1 MSVEDLAID
10 VGIPKDSDE
19 FDSFVGCIENILEYG
34 CGYKDDF
41 TNDVID
47 KCRKSELDIA
57 KKVVRELERP
67 KSRYRQKKMK
77 WWEEWTPKFSKKREG
92 DRRSSGQRPPRNAR
106 RSSGQRPPR
115 NARHMSP
122 VREKRP
128 MSPLFSRRQQSMN
141 LQFDKSRGQ
150 RRPQQRRRQSPEIR
164 YERAERKRT
173 DRKRPMSPM
182 FSEHPSD
189 VPEWPGKKQ
198 SPRER
203 YFNRQ
208 ASPRRAPTK
217 RRRFR

>member
-34 CGYKDDF
+34 CGYADDF

-77 WWEEWTPKFSKKREG
+77 WWEEWTPKFSKNREE
-92 DRRSSGQRPPRNAR
+92 DRRSSGQRPSRNAR

-141 LQFDKSRGQ
+141 LQFDKRRDQ
-150 RRPQQRRRQSPEIR
+150 RRPQQRQRQSPEIR
-164 YERAERKRT
+164 YERAE
-173 DRKRPMSPM
+173 RKRPMSPM

-189 VPEWPGKKQ
+189 VPEWPGRKQ

-203 YFNRQ
+203 YDRRRRQ

>member
-34 CGYKDDF
+34 CGYGDDF
-41 TNDVID
+41 TDDVLD

-67 KSRYRQKKMK
+67 KSRYRQKKLK
-77 WWEEWTPKFSKKREG
+77 WWEEWTPKFSKRREIES
-92 DRRSSGQRPPRNAR
+92 DRRSSGQRPSRNAR

-128 MSPLFSRRQQSMN
+128 MSPMFSRRQQSMN
-141 LQFDKSRGQ
+141 LQFDQRRDQ

-164 YERAERKRT
+164 YERAERKR
-173 DRKRPMSPM
+173 PMSPM

-189 VPEWPGKKQ
+189 VPEWPGRKQ

-203 YFNRQ
+203 YDRRRRQ

>member
-34 CGYKDDF
+34 CGYADDF

-77 WWEEWTPKFSKKREG
+77 WWEEWTPKFSKRREIES
-92 DRRSSGQRPPRNAR
+92 DRRSSGQRPSRNAR
-106 RSSGQRPPR
+106 QRPSR

-141 LQFDKSRGQ
+141 LQFDKRRDQ

-164 YERAERKRT
+164 YERAERKR
-173 DRKRPMSPM
+173 PMSPM

-189 VPEWPGKKQ
+189 VPEWPGRKQ

-203 YFNRQ
+203 YDRRRRQ

>member
-10 VGIPKDSDE
+10 VGIPKDSNE

-34 CGYKDDF
+34 CGYGDDF
-41 TNDVID
+41 TDDVLD

-67 KSRYRQKKMK
+67 KSRYRQKKLK
-77 WWEEWTPKFSKKREG
+77 WWEEWTPKFSK
-92 DRRSSGQRPPRNAR
+92 RSSGQRP
-106 RSSGQRPPR
+106 SR

-128 MSPLFSRRQQSMN
+128 MSPLFSRRHQSMN
-141 LQFDKSRGQ
+141 LQFDRRRVQ

-164 YERAERKRT
+164 YERSE
-173 DRKRPMSPM
+173 RKRPMSPM

-189 VPEWPGKKQ
+189 VPEWPGRKQ

-203 YFNRQ
+203 YDRRRRQ

>member
-19 FDSFVGCIENILEYG
+19 FDSFVGCIENIIEYG

-41 TNDVID
+41 TDNVID

-77 WWEEWTPKFSKKREG
+77 WWEEWTPTFSKKREG
-92 DRRSSGQRPPRNAR
+92 RAA
-106 RSSGQRPPR
+106 GQRPPR
-115 NARHMSP
+115 NARHMSH
-122 VREKRP
+122 VREKRQ
-128 MSPLFSRRQQSMN
+128 MSPLFSRRQQNMD
-141 LQFDKSRGQ
+141 LQFDNR
-150 RRPQQRRRQSPEIR
+150 RPRPQQRRRQSPEIR

-173 DRKRPMSPM
+173 VRKRPMSPM
-182 FSEHPSD
+182 FSEHPSA
-189 VPEWPGKKQ
+189 VPGWPGRKQ
-198 SPRER
+198 SPHKRH
-203 YFNRQ
+203 FNRQ
-208 ASPRRAPTK
+208 ASPRRPPQK